1 MNRSARS
8 NVRRLALGR
17 LVARTGAAASY
28 TALNFVVWER
38 TGSPVMQAMSLL
50 LTFGVTGLVGPLAG
64 ALGDRFDR
72 RRVMIWS
79 EGVSAAFL
87 VAMIFTASP
96 VPLIALAFCS
106 AITELPF
113 FTASRAAIP
122 PLVEREEDLSWAN
135 SLVTMG
141 VHAGIAIGPV
151 LGGVLVAVLAPGP
164 DPTDGQLHAA
174 GAAVFGL
181 NAVAFVASLLITL
194 SIRGRFQEERTARDI
209 EEHGG
214 LLGGVTFMARDRV
227 LLRMAFAWLVFVLG
241 MGIGMVA
248 DAPIADSFGA
258 GGLGYG
264 LLIACWGTGSVA
276 GTAAGRWMT
285 ARTEPRFMVI
295 GAAGTALAAF
305 GVGLSGLFPLVLASL
320 LVMGICDGLTIVA
333 ENGLM
338 QRRTPDAVRSRTM
351 AALEAVLSVGLAA
364 SYLAAGPILRVVAPQ
379 TAYVIAGVFALAAT
393 LVLLPLVR
401 LKADGGRPSGVE
413 ADVPQPTVGA
423 PATV

>member
-1 MNRSARS
+1 
-8 NVRRLALGR
+8 
-17 LVARTGAAASY
+17 
-28 TALNFVVWER
+28 
-38 TGSPVMQAMSLL
+38 
-50 LTFGVTGLVGPLAG
+50 
-64 ALGDRFDR
+64 
-72 RRVMIWS
+72 
-79 EGVSAAFL
+79 
-87 VAMIFTASP
+87 
-96 VPLIALAFCS
+96 
-106 AITELPF
+106 
-113 FTASRAAIP
+113 
-122 PLVEREEDLSWAN
+122 
-135 SLVTMG
+135 
-141 VHAGIAIGPV
+141 
-151 LGGVLVAVLAPGP
+151 
-164 DPTDGQLHAA
+164 
-174 GAAVFGL
+174 
-181 NAVAFVASLLITL
+181 LLITL